1 MTRGYCQKPF
11 EFWILV
17 QPAFSLNELQI
28 LIGELGTFMGGFNRA
43 MIDFLGGSF
52 KSGCFAANLFS

>member
-28 LIGELGTFMGGFNRA
+28 LIGELGTCMRGFKGT
-43 MIDFLGGSF
+43 MIDFFGGSF
-52 KSGCFAANLFS
+52 KSECFAANLFS